1 MRLIVIAVILL
12 IFPVSAGDFSIN
24 ATDFAKLM
32 LNNTIEQLRMSQSIF
47 KIFDLSDDQL
57 PDIYQNF
64 WGIIYGFMVLQSV
77 NNQITN
83 EVLEAMN
90 NESYTADMSY
100 YGYGEMKLYDVVG
113 ESVNMLGASSEEVF
127 GDPQGTKG
135 VARIFYSEYYVL
147 KDPEDEYEYDYLG
160 AYSSELVKT
169 FYSSTQFFIKLL
181 DAIDEAFTASW

>member
-1 MRLIVIAVILL
+1 MRLALL
-12 IFPVSAGDFSIN
+12 ISLLILFPVEAENFNVSL
-24 ATDFAKLM
+24 TDLGS
-32 LNNTIEQLRMSQSIF
+32 LLVNNTITQLKISQSIF
-47 KIFDLSDDQL
+47 MIFELFDDHD
-57 PDIYQNF
+57 PAIYQNF

-147 KDPEDEYEYDYLG
+147 RDPKDELEYDYLG
-160 AYSSELVKT
+160 AYATEIVKT
-169 FYSSTQFFIKLL
+169 FYAGVQFFIKLT
-181 DAIDEAFTASW
+181 DAIEETFT